1 LTVPPPRADSA
12 RRTNGRRAMAAER
25 SMDHYVMADP
35 PSPWESTQALLDFLA
50 RMSRPDRASR
60 PEVQLAVQAVRRYLA
75 DRGVVAVA
83 APPRP

>member
-1 LTVPPPRADSA
+1 
-12 RRTNGRRAMAAER
+12 
-25 SMDHYVMADP
+25 MDHYVMADP